1 VIRDDEAKQ
10 ASPEGPEAP
19 AHDQAH
25 LSDRLHV
32 VAGRVSDAA
41 GEVAGRVSDAA
52 GDVAG
57 RAGDVAGRVG
67 DRAVDVR
74 DRFNSRVHASARFVA
89 QRWVMK
95 PTIWSVTD
103 VTVLGRERLKG
114 LEGGF
119 ILIANHSSH
128 LDAPLIVG
136 ALPRKLSR
144 YLATGAAADYFFD
157 VWWRRGLT
165 SLFFNAFPI
174 QRGRPRGKGR
184 AEKPAPDSTTSGSTK
199 TSGSKRSG
207 RRSSRTDP
215 TVSAASLLQR
225 GFPVLVFPEGTR
237 SKDGVMGP
245 FKPGAARLAAACD
258 VPIVPLALI
267 GANIAQPR
275 GTSWPRPGRLPVG
288 VAFGDPMRPEPGE
301 TALAFSARLRTEILR
316 LKTQYS
322 ADILGA
328 SAPSEGARP

>member
-1 VIRDDEAKQ
+1 MNDKRGEHDEPAAGSHVTPRDESKDDPQ
-10 ASPEGPEAP
+10 DP
-19 AHDQAH
+19 A
-25 LSDRLHV
+25 LPPSTRLH
-32 VAGRVSDAA
+32 S
-41 GEVAGRVSDAA
+41 VAGRVSDAA

-57 RAGDVAGRVG
+57 RVSGRAG
-67 DRAVDVR
+67 DVR
-74 DRFNSRVHASARFVA
+74 DRFNSKMHASARFVA
-89 QRWVMK
+89 QRWLMK
-95 PTIWSVTD
+95 PTIWSITD
-103 VTVLGRERLKG
+103 VTVVGRERLTG

-174 QRGRPRGKGR
+174 QRRRGGSGR
-184 AEKPAPDSTTSGSTK
+184 
-199 TSGSKRSG
+199 SKREDGS
-207 RRSSRTDP
+207 
-215 TVSAASLLQR
+215 VSAASLLQR

-245 FKPGAARLAAACD
+245 FKPGAARLAAVYG

-267 GANIAQPR
+267 GANIAQPK
-275 GTSWPRPGRLPVG
+275 GASWPRPGRLPVG
-288 VAFGDPMRPEPGE
+288 VAFGAPMRPEPDE
-301 TALAFSARLRTEILR
+301 SANVFSERLRTEILR
-316 LKTQYS
+316 LRKQYS
-322 ADILGA
+322 A
-328 SAPSEGARP
+328 